1 MSSKIVSDSST
12 LRRSRAAF
20 HLLGLWVLF
29 MTLLSSR
36 AADSRSIVS
45 DSPSP
50 LPLRQSA
57 SAASLR
63 GEGRGEGSLFR
74 MSTKRPAIVLAQTF
88 APLNFSV
95 PTNSPIVNGP
105 VADPAVRKSYLADG
119 KYKLRAGDRVG
130 FQIMEDREPPKS
142 LLVADSGEL
151 DIPYLGRISAA
162 DRTCKQLADE
172 LKLLL
177 EKDYYY
183 HATVVIG
190 LDAANK
196 FLGRIYVWGQ
206 VRNQGPIDI
215 ALNENL
221 TAGKAVLRAGGF
233 AEFANKKKVKLIRN
247 ASEEP
252 NNKQI
257 IELNMVAILEEGAVE
272 RDIVLQP
279 DDLIVVPSR
288 LINF

>member
-1 MSSKIVSDSST
+1 MTSKVFLLRAT
-12 LRRSRAAF
+12 LWATFFSF
-20 HLLGLWVLF
+20 
-29 MTLLSSR
+29 TL
-36 AADSRSIVS
+36 
-45 DSPSP
+45 
-50 LPLRQSA
+50 
-57 SAASLR
+57 
-63 GEGRGEGSLFR
+63 
-74 MSTKRPAIVLAQTF
+74 PAIVLSQSF
-88 APLNFSV
+88 SPLNPPVS
-95 PTNSPIVNGP
+95 TNCAASNHTSGDQLAALKTY
-105 VADPAVRKSYLADG
+105 VADD
-119 KYKLRAGDRVG
+119 KYKLRPGDRLSL
-130 FQIMEDREPPKS
+130 QILEDREPPKS

-151 DIPYLGRISAA
+151 DVPYLGRVPAA
-162 DRTCKQLADE
+162 DKTCKQLGDE
-172 LKLLL
+172 LKLQL

-183 HATVVIG
+183 RATVILG

-247 ASEEP
+247 DP
-252 NNKQI
+252 DDHTGKQI
-257 IELNMVAILEEGAVE
+257 VELNMVAILQEGAIE
-272 RDIVLQP
+272 RDIILRP

>member
-1 MSSKIVSDSST
+1 MSSKTVSDSSA
-12 LRRSRAAF
+12 LRRSRAGLY
-20 HLLGLWVLF
+20 LLGLWALF
-29 MTLLSSR
+29 MTSESSR
-36 AADSRSIVS
+36 AAGGRSIVN

-50 LPLRQSA
+50 LLS
-57 SAASLR
+57 
-63 GEGRGEGSLFR
+63 GEGRGEG
-74 MSTKRPAIVLAQTF
+74 IVLAQTF
-88 APLNFSV
+88 SPLNLSV
-95 PTNSPIVNGP
+95 ATDTHANRAVDPLAPKP
-105 VADPAVRKSYLADG
+105 YVADD
-119 KYKLRAGDRVG
+119 KYKLRAGDRVS
-130 FQIMEDREPPKS
+130 FQIIEDRDPPKS

-172 LKLLL
+172 LKQLL

-183 HATVVIG
+183 HATVIIG

-247 ASEEP
+247 AAAEP

-257 IELNMVAILEEGAVE
+257 IELNLVAILEEGAVE

>member
-1 MSSKIVSDSST
+1 MSSKTVSDSSA
-12 LRRSRAAF
+12 LRRSRAGLY
-20 HLLGLWVLF
+20 LLGLWALF
-29 MTLLSSR
+29 MTSESSR
-36 AADSRSIVS
+36 AADSRSIVN

-57 SAASLR
+57 SAASLS
-63 GEGRGEGSLFR
+63 GEGRGEG
-74 MSTKRPAIVLAQTF
+74 IVLAQTF
-88 APLNFSV
+88 SPLNLSV
-95 PTNSPIVNGP
+95 ATDTHANRAVDPLAPKP
-105 VADPAVRKSYLADG
+105 YVADD
-119 KYKLRAGDRVG
+119 KYKLRAGDRVS
-130 FQIMEDREPPKS
+130 FQIIEDRDPPKS

-172 LKLLL
+172 LKQLL

-183 HATVVIG
+183 HATVIIG

-247 ASEEP
+247 AAAEP

>member
-1 MSSKIVSDSST
+1 MNSKIASDSSI
-12 LRRSRAAF
+12 LRRSRTAL
-20 HLLGLWVLF
+20 HLLGLWALF
-29 MTLLSSR
+29 TTRLSSP
-36 AADSRSIVS
+36 AADSSSVEN
-45 DSPSP
+45 DSSLS
-50 LPLRQSA
+50 LPLGQSA
-57 SAASLR
+57 SAESLR
-63 GEGRGEGSLFR
+63 EEGRSQGTLFE
-74 MSTKRPAIVLAQTF
+74 MKTPRPAIDLAQTF

-95 PTNSPIVNGP
+95 ATNSPIAAG
-105 VADPAVRKSYLADG
+105 KSYLADE
-119 KYKLRAGDRVG
+119 KYKLRAGDRVSL
-130 FQIMEDREPPKS
+130 QIIEDRDPPKS

-151 DIPYLGRISAA
+151 DIPYVGRISAVE
-162 DRTCKQLADE
+162 RTCKQLADD
-172 LKLLL
+172 LKQQL

-190 LDAANK
+190 LDVANK
-196 FLGRIYVWGQ
+196 LLGRIYVWGQ

-247 ASEEP
+247 VAEAP
-252 NNKQI
+252 NNKQV